1 MLNSGYIEY
10 GLVWSGLV
18 WSDQMFL
25 MEDVMEEELL

>member
-10 GLVWSGLV
+10 GLV